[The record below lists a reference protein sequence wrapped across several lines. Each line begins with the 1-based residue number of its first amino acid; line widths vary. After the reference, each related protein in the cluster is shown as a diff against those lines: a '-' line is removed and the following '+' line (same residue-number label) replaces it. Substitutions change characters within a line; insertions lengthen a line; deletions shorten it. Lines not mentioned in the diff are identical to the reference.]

1 MNEFVT
7 QHAPD
12 IALPPRGQWTTPEP
26 QAGITPPENL
36 YGPDGRTP
44 LNYIQ
49 DQGGPRQ
56 FYTPE
61 GTTPTVAPGM
71 APVAARTS
79 AAPTPIQG
87 IRGMQEPQTSRFSI
101 SAAPAQAGVTEPQNL
116 MRRPPGPQPVQQ
128 QNYNGQAP
136 ANPAP
141 SGTRPGSTTV
151 PLAQA
156 TTRGERQGTMRRE
169 EPQGTSF
176 PGILEEMGLNLPGSL
191 GSTPAPRE
199 SNNEA
204 IRNYSRSQGSG
215 AVTLEDVL
223 RSLNFDF
230 SGLPGP
236 RRRFDSPNQT
246 PTNRGPSASV
256 RIPDDVYL
264 PTADPRAD
272 FGATGRVSRTS
283 NNRMYD
289 FSTPEGLAEF
299 NRRTGFNLTPQLRT
313 RAEQDALIRRG
324 ATRAR
329 NSAHLTGQGVD
340 ITPRQI
346 GGLTGDA
353 AVAEVRARLQNAG
366 YDVDNIE
373 LIWEDGVHAGTGPHV
388 HGQPRRQ

>member
-12 IALPPRGQWTTPEP
+12 IALPPRGQWVTPEP
-26 QAGITPPENL
+26 QGGITPPENL
-36 YGPDGRTP
+36 YGTDGTP

-56 FYTPE
+56 FFAPNA
-61 GTTPTVAPGM
+61 TTPTVAPGA

-79 AAPTPIQG
+79 ATPTPIQG

-101 SAAPAQAGVTEPQNL
+101 SAAPTPTGVVEPQNL
-116 MRRPPGPQPVQQ
+116 LRRVPTRTQPP
-128 QNYNGQAP
+128 A
-136 ANPAP
+136 
-141 SGTRPGSTTV
+141 GSPRASAV
-151 PLAQA
+151 E
-156 TTRGERQGTMRRE
+156 GRQGTMRRE

-272 FGATGRVSRTS
+272 FGATGQVTRTS
-283 NNRMYD
+283 SRGPAQWD
-289 FSTPEGLAEF
+289 GRAEEIATALR
-299 NRRTGFNLTPQLRT
+299 NGVNGRRVRVTSVTRTGNA
-313 RAEQDALIRRG
+313 RARGHPAGNSIDIDPADLETAREIISRQYPGMPVEYIPIRRG
-324 ATRAR
+324 QDLGNGVRA
-329 NSAHLTGQGVD
+329 
-340 ITPRQI
+340 
-346 GGLTGDA
+346 TGDHIHIDIGS
-353 AVAEVRARLQNAG
+353 VAN
-366 YDVDNIE
+366 
-373 LIWEDGVHAGTGPHV
+373 
-388 HGQPRRQ
+388 